1 MAERS
6 MYPQY
11 DALVEWLK
19 YAMGDLGKESALPDA
34 GKPVQDPTVVTAP
47 RVNDGT
53 SDNSEWA
60 DNWLRLKP
68 LNEYLDAPETPAI
81 VRDALEFVTGA
92 DPEEGR
98 KTGAAINEVWR
109 TPLRVWDAVTST
121 NEEIADRGKM
131 AQIGPIPTG
140 EDLYRGKRGVVGP
153 MGRAG
158 TEGSR
163 SYQEDTK
170 YSPPADEDDY
180 LNQLMMAALMAGDR
194 KDKRGGLGG
203 AAGGGI
209 SFGDPWTMNAPWE
222 KDYRYLS

>member
-1 MAERS
+1 MAEQS
-6 MYPQY
+6 LYPQY
-11 DALVEWLK
+11 DTLIEWLK
-19 YAMGDLGKESALPDA
+19 SALPYA

-68 LNEYLDAPETPAI
+68 LNEALDAPETPAI
-81 VRDALEFVTGA
+81 LRDALELITGA
-92 DPEEGR
+92 NPEEGR
-98 KTGAAINEVWR
+98 KIGAAFNEVWR
-109 TPLRVWDAVTST
+109 TPLKVWDTATAT
-121 NEEIADRGKM
+121 NEEIANRGKM
-131 AQIGPIPTG
+131 EKIGPIPTG

-158 TEGSR
+158 TEGAR

-170 YSPPADEDDY
+170 DSPPADEDDY
-180 LNQLMMAALMAGDR
+180 LNQLMMAALMAGG
-194 KDKRGGLGG
+194 KKGKMGQLAGASGGD
-203 AAGGGI
+203 I
-209 SFGDPWTMNAPWE
+209 PFGEAWSMRAPWE